1 MIYKK
6 ISFRVYKKVVWNK
19 AYIKNAL
26 LEMSDNKC
34 CYCECKIGKGEREM
48 HVEHFKPKSIYP
60 DLVVEWNNLLPSCPH
75 CNKQKSSH
83 DTGNDSE
90 QVIKELV
97 EERYRQKKT
106 QQEMADITG
115 VRASNIARF
124 ERASCMPTLIML
136 EKYANALG
144 KHIEIRIC
152 EDEE

>member
-1 MIYKK
+1 MDNTIK
-6 ISFRVYKKVVWNK
+6 VYKEEKELREKRLAAYAEAIREKV
-19 AYIKNAL
+19 
-26 LEMSDNKC
+26 E
-34 CYCECKIGKGEREM
+34 
-48 HVEHFKPKSIYP
+48 
-60 DLVVEWNNLLPSCPH
+60 
-75 CNKQKSSH
+75 
-83 DTGNDSE
+83 NDSE

-124 ERASCMPTLIML
+124 ERASCMP
-136 EKYANALG
+136 NALG

>member
-1 MIYKK
+1 MDNTI
-6 ISFRVYKKVVWNK
+6 RVYKEEKELREKRLAAYAEAIREKV
-19 AYIKNAL
+19 
-26 LEMSDNKC
+26 E
-34 CYCECKIGKGEREM
+34 
-48 HVEHFKPKSIYP
+48 
-60 DLVVEWNNLLPSCPH
+60 
-75 CNKQKSSH
+75 
-83 DTGNDSE
+83 NDSE

-144 KHIEIRIC
+144 KHIEISIC

>member
-1 MIYKK
+1 MDNTIK
-6 ISFRVYKKVVWNK
+6 VYKEEKELREKRLAAYAEAIREKV
-19 AYIKNAL
+19 
-26 LEMSDNKC
+26 E
-34 CYCECKIGKGEREM
+34 
-48 HVEHFKPKSIYP
+48 
-60 DLVVEWNNLLPSCPH
+60 
-75 CNKQKSSH
+75 
-83 DTGNDSE
+83 NDSE

-124 ERASCMPTLIML
+124 ERASGMPTLIML

>member
-1 MIYKK
+1 MDNTIK
-6 ISFRVYKKVVWNK
+6 VYKEEKELREKRLAAYAEAIREKV
-19 AYIKNAL
+19 
-26 LEMSDNKC
+26 E
-34 CYCECKIGKGEREM
+34 
-48 HVEHFKPKSIYP
+48 
-60 DLVVEWNNLLPSCPH
+60 
-75 CNKQKSSH
+75 
-83 DTGNDSE
+83 NDSE

-106 QQEMADITG
+106 QQEMKDQFRYYLSEVMADITG

-144 KHIEIRIC
+144 KHIEISIC

>member
-1 MIYKK
+1 MDNTIK
-6 ISFRVYKKVVWNK
+6 VYKEEKELREKRLAAYAEAIREKV
-19 AYIKNAL
+19 
-26 LEMSDNKC
+26 E
-34 CYCECKIGKGEREM
+34 
-48 HVEHFKPKSIYP
+48 
-60 DLVVEWNNLLPSCPH
+60 
-75 CNKQKSSH
+75 
-83 DTGNDSE
+83 NDSE

-124 ERASCMPTLIML
+124 ERASCMPTLIRL

-144 KHIEIRIC
+144 KHIEISIC

>member
-1 MIYKK
+1 MDNTVEIYEAEKELREK
-6 ISFRVYKKVVWNK
+6 RLAVYAEAIQEKV
-19 AYIKNAL
+19 
-26 LEMSDNKC
+26 
-34 CYCECKIGKGEREM
+34 
-48 HVEHFKPKSIYP
+48 
-60 DLVVEWNNLLPSCPH
+60 
-75 CNKQKSSH
+75 QK
-83 DTGNDSE
+83 DSE

-124 ERASCMPTLIML
+124 ERVGCTPTLIML

-152 EDEE
+152 EDK